1 MNLSTYLRSQS
12 IETDSITDW
21 LNNSTKTKVYPK
33 GHTLVTEGEHSY
45 RVFYVETGLIR
56 SYYMKDDKD
65 VTEDFFPEQSV
76 TATIE
81 SALFGRPSRYSIEV
95 LETSTITTCNFNDF
109 ARLSSQNTEINQLE
123 KLVLYNVVKKL
134 SDNNY
139 YLKFHSAKERYE
151 RMIKEYPNIL
161 LRAPLGHVASYLGI
175 TQQTLSVIRAQL

>member
-1 MNLSTYLRSQS
+1 MDLATYLRSQS
-12 IETDSITDW
+12 IETDSISDW
-21 LNNSTKTKVYPK
+21 LNSSTKTKVYPK
-33 GHTLVTEGEHSY
+33 GHLLVSEGEYSY

-56 SYYMKDDKD
+56 SFYTKDDKD
-65 VTEDFFPEQSV
+65 ITEDFFPERSV
-76 TATIE
+76 TASIE
-81 SALFGRPSRYSIEV
+81 SALFGRPARFSIEV
-95 LETSTITTCNFNDF
+95 LETSTVTTCNFNDF
-109 ARLSSQNTEINQLE
+109 SQLSNKNAEINQLE

-139 YLKFHSAKERYE
+139 HLKFHSAKERYE